1 MARVAVLLFIGGL
14 MLAVAVGVNAVAHLS
29 RDAEL
34 LLFLIV
40 PAVFIISAIIGFIR
54 HRRA

>member
-1 MARVAVLLFIGGL
+1 MARVVVLLFIGGL

-40 PAVFIISAIIGFIR
+40 PAVFIISAVIGFIR

>member
-1 MARVAVLLFIGGL
+1 MARVAVLLLIGAL
-14 MLAVAVGVNAVAHLS
+14 MLAVAIGVNTVAHLS

-34 LLFLIV
+34 LLFLVV
-40 PAVFIISAIIGFIR
+40 PAVFVVSAIIGFIR